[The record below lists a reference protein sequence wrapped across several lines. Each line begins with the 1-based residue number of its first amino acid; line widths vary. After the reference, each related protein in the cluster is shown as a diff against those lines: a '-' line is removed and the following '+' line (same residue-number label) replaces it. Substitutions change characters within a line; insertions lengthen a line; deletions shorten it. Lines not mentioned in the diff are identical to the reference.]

1 MRSKVMITK
10 ERAKQIL
17 ENVNASTKKLDE
29 LTTAVVGFCIRN
41 TESKSMKNLVEFI
54 RKFETTQYLLNKFI
68 ISDVR
73 EIIHDNDLIDFQNWL
88 MDCNPELLFD
98 LFYRM
103 VYLVRYIDLNNGVI
117 WYKTSDEILNRFE
130 TGKECIFGH
139 IGKTQNID
147 IYACGFVVNEEN
159 EIITKIRR
167 LHNKSKIYIK
177 VSSTENNNKKFII
190 SEVR

>member
-1 MRSKVMITK
+1 MITEK
-10 ERAKQIL
+10 RAKTIL
-17 ENVNASTKKLDE
+17 NNVNASTEKLNG
-29 LTTAVVGFCIRN
+29 LTKAIIGFCILRKD
-41 TESKSMKNLVEFI
+41 SKSMKNLLDFI
-54 RKFETTQYLLNKFI
+54 TKFETTQYIFSKFL
-68 ISDVR
+68 ISSVSMV
-73 EIIHDNDLIDFQNWL
+73 IHDEDLLDFQKWL
-88 MDCNPELLFD
+88 MNFDSDLLFD